1 MSLLQGDF
9 IQYQDSNF
17 KDCDT
22 YIVISHSCDID
33 RPEEKEPFIEL
44 LPCHLIEKIEGNNKN
59 GKTARQ
65 LNFKTNVNG
74 EEFLYNIVASEKI
87 FVEKSK
93 LSDIKAEKKGF
104 SDLTPF
110 ILQNWLAARYRR
122 EALPKS
128 INELFRDIL
137 KLPKKLKRYKK
148 DISAIFIDVDKAT
161 ETYEVFFVIN
171 TEDFNS
177 EEKVERFVQLINTKI
192 LNLPKYKNKVTF
204 TSRIDLDFNY
214 NEVSNYTY
222 YNLDYLCE
230 CGS

>member
-1 MSLLQGDF
+1 MGLLQGDY
-9 IQYQDSNF
+9 IHYQDANY

-33 RPEEKEPFIEL
+33 RPKEKEPFIEL
-44 LPCHLIEKIEGNNKN
+44 LPCHLIEQIDGNTKN

-65 LNFKTNVNG
+65 LNFETNLNG
-74 EEFLYNIVASEKI
+74 KEYLYNIIASEKI

-93 LSDIKAEKKGF
+93 LINIKAEKKVI
-104 SDLTPF
+104 SNLTLF

-122 EALPKS
+122 ESLPES
-128 INELFRDIL
+128 INNLFRNVL
-137 KLPKKLKRYKK
+137 KLPKKLNNYKM

-171 TEDFNS
+171 TEIMSS
-177 EEKVERFVQLINTKI
+177 ESKVENFVKSLNTTIQKYSE
-192 LNLPKYKNKVTF
+192 YKNNVTI
-204 TSRIDLDFNY
+204 TPRIDLDFNY

-230 CGS
+230 E